1 MLFAKVDAG
10 ERRGARVTDSSI
22 RTSECLQ
29 SGMSR
34 RTLIKTTALGLAG
47 ATLNIGAIGRALA
60 AKDLTVGIVYVGA
73 RDDFG
78 WNQAHAVAIK
88 ALKEVPGVKVVEE
101 ENVPETD
108 AVSKSMESM
117 INLDGA
123 GLILATSFGYYTP
136 FVVDLAK
143 KYPDVQFR
151 HAAPLW
157 NKDKDPKNAGSYF
170 GYLNQAHYVDGVAAG
185 LCTKTNKIGFVAAK
199 PIASVLSNIN
209 SVLLGA
215 RSTNPKATVQVIFT
229 GDWSMPVRE
238 AEAANALVDAGC
250 DVITCHV
257 DGPKVV
263 IETAEKRGVMSC
275 GHNASQA
282 PLAPK
287 GFITGAEYKW
297 ETIYKGY
304 AADIAAGK
312 NPPNFLAGGYE
323 VDFVR
328 NTPFGAAATPDAQKA
343 AHRRDRGSEQGRAD
357 LCRAAQG
364 QQGQA
369 RDRQDLRQPRSL
381 PRQDGLPARRRDRV
395 DDLRPADGERAPM
408 SDAPLTPSSA
418 SDLIQP
424 VGPSAATSEWAQR
437 LRVQSEYVVDPAPG
451 DRRRGAALRA
461 VPAGDRQVA
470 GRLRRLCLAGR
481 LRHRL
486 LARRTRCSARRR

>member
-1 MLFAKVDAG
+1 MS
-10 ERRGARVTDSSI
+10 VT
-22 RTSECLQ
+22 
-29 SGMSR
+29 GFSR
-34 RTLIKTTALGLAG
+34 RTLLKSAALGVAG
-47 ATLNIGAIGRALA
+47 AAFDLGALNRALA
-60 AKDLTVGIVYVGA
+60 AADLTVGIVYVGA

-88 ALKEVPGVKVVEE
+88 SLKEVPGVKVVEE

-170 GYLNQAHYVDGVAAG
+170 GYLNQAHFVNGVAAG
-185 LCTKTNKIGFVAAK
+185 LSTKANKIGFVAAK

-215 RSTNPKATVQVIFT
+215 RSVNPNATVQVIFT

-263 IETAEKRGVMSC
+263 IETGEKRGAKTC

-297 ETIYKGY
+297 ITIYKGY
-304 AADIAAGK
+304 ATDLAEGK
-312 NPPNFLAGGYE
+312 TLPNFTAGGYE
-323 VDFVR
+323 VDFVQ
-328 NTPFGAAATPDAQKA
+328 NTPFGAGATPEAQKA
-343 AHRRDRGSEQGRAD
+343 A
-357 LCRAAQG
+357 LAAIE
-364 QQGQA
+364 
-369 RDRQDLRQPRSL
+369 
-381 PRQDGLPARRRDRV
+381 GLKAKKP
-395 DDLRPADGERAPM
+395 
-408 SDAPLTPSSA
+408 
-418 SDLIQP
+418 IY
-424 VGPSAATSEWAQR
+424 VGP
-437 LRVQSEYVVDPAPG
+437 LKDNKGKVVIDKTYDNLDPFL
-451 DRRRGAALRA
+451 DKM
-461 VPAGDRQVA
+461 DY
-470 GRLRRLCLAGR
+470 
-481 LRHRL
+481 L
-486 LARRTRCSARRR
+486 LEGVVGSTT